1 MSLPVESHGSKSQSN
16 ELGKALLLIA
26 RHTIAD
32 EFGIGH
38 PSDPTPEDFPEL
50 GRPGATFVTLTSEG
64 NLRGCIG
71 TLVAV
76 RPLIEDVRSN
86 AFSAAFR
93 DSRFAPLAPHEFEQ
107 VRVEVSLLSPST
119 PVTFKS
125 EADFLRQLRPGVDG
139 VILEYGAHRSTFLP
153 QVWASLPQPRK
164 FIEHLKVKAGLSADF
179 WNESIRLARYT
190 VTKWQE

>member
-1 MSLPVESHGSKSQSN
+1 MPVESHGTKSQNN
-16 ELGKALLLIA
+16 ELGKALLQIA
-26 RHTIAD
+26 RHAIAD

-38 PSDPTPEDFPEL
+38 PADPTPEDFPEL

-71 TLVAV
+71 TLVAA
-76 RPLIEDVRSN
+76 RPLIDDVRSN

-93 DSRFAPLAPHEFEQ
+93 DSRFAPLAPNEFEQ

-119 PVTFKS
+119 RMSFQS
-125 EADFLRQLRPGVDG
+125 ETDFLRQLRPGEDG

-153 QVWASLPQPRK
+153 QVWATLPQPRK
-164 FIEHLKVKAGLSADF
+164 FIEHLKLKAGLSADF
-179 WNESIRLARYT
+179 WNDSIRLSRYT